1 MVTTF
6 PSNAGGIGGRGSN
19 ATEEDIRIMNKFT
32 TNFYHGGT
40 NSLAAESLNHKHHSQ
55 LASSHNS
62 RRARFCKQHCM
73 RSHAFLHEPW
83 VGPDVH
89 GSPWDED
96 QALRSFQGQDHQFD
110 RGTQNRSTP
119 TEHSVNW
126 TTTYHPCSHNCTS
139 TLQASR
145 YAEADINRAQ
155 SFNRGTRSFLSRNR
169 PYNNELILI
178 TNRKSH
184 RSRQQKRDSAIQ
196 VTAHQLLVQAE
207 SLALQ
212 QMSHMSNDVQAQGKY
227 GRPSRQ
233 TGSYNTNS
241 NGEFQQ
247 SMYYFWKC

>member
-1 MVTTF
+1 MVATF

-19 ATEEDIRIMNKFT
+19 ATEEDIRIMDKFT
-32 TNFYHGGT
+32 TNYYHSGT
-40 NSLAAESLNHKHHSQ
+40 NSLAAESLNHEHHSQ

-62 RRARFCKQHCM
+62 RRARSRKQHCM
-73 RSHAFLHEPW
+73 RSHAFLHEPR

-96 QALRSFQGQDHQFD
+96 QALRSFQGQYHQFH
-110 RGTQNRSTP
+110 RGTQNCSTP
-119 TEHSVNW
+119 TEHSVNR
-126 TTTYHPCSHNCTS
+126 TTTYHPRSHNGTS
-139 TLQASR
+139 TLRASR

-155 SFNRGTRSFLSRNR
+155 SFNRGTRSFLSRNH
-169 PYNNELILI
+169 PSNNELILM
-178 TNRKSH
+178 TNRKSR

-196 VTAHQLLVQAE
+196 VTAHQLVQAK
-207 SLALQ
+207 SLALRQ
-212 QMSHMSNDVQAQGKY
+212 VSHMSNDVQAQGKY